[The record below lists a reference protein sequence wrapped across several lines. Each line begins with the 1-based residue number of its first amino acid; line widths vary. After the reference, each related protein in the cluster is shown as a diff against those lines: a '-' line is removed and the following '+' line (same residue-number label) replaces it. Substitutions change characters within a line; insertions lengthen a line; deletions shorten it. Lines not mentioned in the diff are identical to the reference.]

1 MQDAAPGM
9 TLPLAVTLR
18 DGRQVTLRGI
28 DEHDR
33 EAFLAAFERLSPDS
47 RYTRFMMAMRN
58 PPTAL
63 LDAAMHPIPGREF
76 ALVAVSGEGGAER
89 IVGSARYV
97 GVPGSDHCEFGITVA
112 DDWHGLGLARR
123 LLGMLVEAATAQG
136 FRCIEG
142 YVLAANT
149 PMRRLAKSLGFVD
162 AQADDDP
169 TLRTVSR
176 NLPEGSGPADLSPFS
191 SQA

>member
-1 MQDAAPGM
+1 LA
-9 TLPLAVTLR
+9 LPISVALR
-18 DGRQVTLRGI
+18 DGRQVRLRGI

-33 EAFLAAFERLSPDS
+33 EALLAAFDRLSPDS

-63 LDAAMHPIPGREF
+63 LEAAMHPIPGREF

-112 DDWHGLGLARR
+112 DDWHGVGLARR
-123 LLGMLVEAATAQG
+123 LLALLIEAAAAQG
-136 FRCIEG
+136 FHCIEG

-149 PMRRLAKSLGFVD
+149 PMRRLAKRLGFVD
-162 AQADDDP
+162 SECEDDA

-176 NLPEGSGPADLSPFS
+176 SLAAGGCAAP
-191 SQA
+191 